1 MSESLYKNKD
11 VEDDEEESSG
21 KHDAFDIFGG
31 LFGKVHIWIAI
42 LLFVL
47 FVIIN
52 TSFFIEDVIKKINS
66 DFVSMDGNLTSS
78 GILIQGVFLS
88 LGYIIIDLLVSGDII

>member
-1 MSESLYKNKD
+1 M
-11 VEDDEEESSG
+11 
-21 KHDAFDIFGG
+21 
-31 LFGKVHIWIAI
+31 
-42 LLFVL
+42 L